1 MATSKDLTVWGIHAG
16 KTGDADA
23 LFLKKHVVAI
33 GWDAMGDLGTLA
45 PTREAFKARAQ
56 KVYPDAKTGAIPL
69 IGGQNFRFVH
79 EAQVGDLIAYPS

>member
-1 MATSKDLTVWGIHAG
+1 MTKNELTVWGIHAG

-33 GWDAMGDLGTLA
+33 GWEAMGDLGDLA
-45 PTREAFKARAQ
+45 PEREAFKMRAQ
-56 KVYPDAKTGAIPL
+56 KVYPEAKPGAIPL

-79 EAQVGDLIAYPS
+79 EV